1 MPEDPDDFHSHRLD
15 AFAVRA
21 LVFCSILIGLVVL
34 ALFIWYSLHVVLL
47 IFAGILMA
55 ILLRGLSDAISSVTG
70 LRHGWSLAIVLVV
83 TAAIFTGVGYL
94 AAPSLAGQV
103 SELSQRL
110 PAAVKSLRNSIADT
124 RVGALLLHVSP
135 TLNDIMSL
143 KGGLLTNATGIL
155 TTTFGTI
162 VTVVVVLFTGV
173 FLAAEPALYVRGLVQ
188 LVPRSRRDRFAE
200 VVGAVGYT
208 LKWWLIGQAIDMV
221 VIGVATGIGVW
232 LLGVPLAL
240 LIGFLAGAANFIP
253 NFGPLVSLIPACLLA
268 MTIDPH
274 KVLYVVILYIVLQSL
289 EGYVLQPTIQR
300 RAVQLPAAIT
310 IMAQVLL
317 GILAGPLGLML
328 ATPLAAMTLV
338 AIKMLYVE
346 DLLGDRIPTP
356 AQGPARE
363 EVREVKK
370 ATQGMRK

>member
-1 MPEDPDDFHSHRLD
+1 MPDDPDDFHSHRLD

-173 FLAAEPALYVRGLVQ
+173 FLAAEPALYVRGLVH

>member
-1 MPEDPDDFHSHRLD
+1 MPDHPDDFHSHRLD

-21 LVFCSILIGLVVL
+21 LVFCAILVGLVVL
-34 ALFIWYSLHVVLL
+34 AVFVWYSLHVLLL

-70 LRHGWSLAIVLVV
+70 LRHGWSLTIVLLVIAGV
-83 TAAIFTGVGYL
+83 FTGVGYL
-94 AAPSLAGQV
+94 AAPSLAGQM

-110 PAAVKSLRNSIADT
+110 PTAVRSLRNSMADT
-124 RVGALLLHVSP
+124 RIGALLLHVSP

-162 VTVVVVLFTGV
+162 VTIVVVVFTGV
-173 FLAAEPALYVRGLVQ
+173 FLAAEPALYVRGLVHM
-188 LVPRSRRDRFAE
+188 VPRSRRDRFAE

-221 VIGVATGIGVW
+221 VIGIATGIGVW

-274 KVLYVVILYIVLQSL
+274 KVIYVIILYIVLQSL

-346 DLLGDRIPTP
+346 DVLGDRIPNP
-356 AQGPARE
+356 AEGPARE

-370 ATQGMRK
+370 ATREIRK